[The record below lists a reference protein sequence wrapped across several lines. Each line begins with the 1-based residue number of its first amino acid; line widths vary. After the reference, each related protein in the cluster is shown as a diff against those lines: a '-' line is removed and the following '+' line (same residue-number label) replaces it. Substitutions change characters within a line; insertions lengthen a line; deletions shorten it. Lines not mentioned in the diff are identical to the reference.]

1 MGLEDIKTANVNN
14 SFKKFS
20 SKRKERNEAGAGWGS
35 GIQSEFFGFW
45 VFFNGRNKNIS
56 QKAGKWI
63 IQESRELL

>member
-45 VFFNGRNKNIS
+45 VFLMGEIRIFPRRQGNG
-56 QKAGKWI
+56 
-63 IQESRELL
+63 